1 MKGVNERELT
11 EEELADED
19 TAAAYKRIKDRLRD
33 LLREQPA
40 LSSVEKVSLNKK
52 DAVFQQQQTSFDV
65 ELLTGGL
72 P

>member
-1 MKGVNERELT
+1 MT
-11 EEELADED
+11 QEELADED
-19 TAAAYKRIKDRLRD
+19 TAAAYQRITARLKN

-40 LSSVEKVSLNKK
+40 LSSVEKVSFNKK
-52 DAVFQQQQTSFDV
+52 ESPLHEQQTSFDL